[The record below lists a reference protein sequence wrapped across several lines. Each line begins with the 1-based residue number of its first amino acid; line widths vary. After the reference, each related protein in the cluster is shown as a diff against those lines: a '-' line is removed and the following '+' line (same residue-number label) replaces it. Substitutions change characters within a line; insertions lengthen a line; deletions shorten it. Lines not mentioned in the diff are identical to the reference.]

1 MTLPPD
7 FGPTG
12 VGAEVACAGC
22 GTPVT
27 LTQSLGLRCPLADS
41 DDGQDH
47 ALYRFLDGPRLRFPD
62 SLDRNPFIRYRTL
75 FTTYHV
81 VRRLGLSDEAYLAL
95 VESLSRDAA
104 ELLGEPLLMADVAE
118 VPVDS
123 ADLALPVRR
132 LEATSAVIPWA
143 TRGLMGI
150 LIHLAALE
158 AVGQRAA
165 LAARERP
172 LVCLGDPDT
181 VRVAVIL
188 AQLSAQSLSVV
199 VPDPC
204 PADLMAFLHAAR
216 VDTLAADGPTAAAC
230 RARFHRALRAGALPF
245 TPYGAHALPAREGL
259 ATLAYDVAEALHAR
273 GESLAMM
280 VVPATD
286 GALPSALVTGYS
298 DAFLVGGAGTL
309 PRLVVL
315 ESEGEGALI
324 QAMNRLDDRMG
335 RVCDPGPDVYVPALR
350 HAARDPDA
358 YLGDAP
364 AQTPGAPLEDDP
376 ASGADWIEDID
387 ATETPMPPSLEASL
401 RPWTG
406 RPPDWLACLDGV
418 VRTRGAVMA
427 LEGDDLDPYHIVADG
442 DGQDSDGESDLDSTA
457 QAVAMALRAMAGL
470 PDDQS
475 LLREIDNGV
484 VLVVS

>member
-12 VGAEVACAGC
+12 VGAEVACTGC

-47 ALYRFLDGPRLRFPD
+47 ALYRFLDGPRLCFPE
-62 SLDRNPFIRYRTL
+62 SLDRNPFVRYRTL

-81 VRRLGLSDEAYLAL
+81 ARQLGLPDEDYVEL
-95 VESLSRDAA
+95 VAGLSRRAA
-104 ELLGEPLLMADVAE
+104 DLLGEPLLMADVAE

-132 LEATSAVIPWA
+132 LEATNAVLPWA
-143 TRGLMGI
+143 TRGLFGI
-150 LIHLAALE
+150 LVHLAALE

-165 LAARERP
+165 VAARARP

-181 VRVAVIL
+181 IRVAVIL
-188 AQLSAQSLSVV
+188 AQLSGRPMSVV

-204 PADLMAFLHAAR
+204 PAAVMAFLRAAR
-216 VDTLAADGPTAAAC
+216 VEPLVADGPSPAAC
-230 RARFHRALRAGALPF
+230 RARFHRALRDGALPF

-259 ATLAYDVAEALHAR
+259 ATLAYDIAEALHAR

-280 VVPATD
+280 VVPATG

-298 DAFLVGGAGTL
+298 EAFLVGGAGTL
-309 PRLVVL
+309 PRLIVL
-315 ESEGEGALI
+315 EGEGEGALI
-324 QAMNRLDDRMG
+324 HAMDRLDDRMG
-335 RVCDPGPDVYVPALR
+335 RVCEPDPNVYVPALR
-350 HAARDPDA
+350 DAARDPDA
-358 YLGDAP
+358 YLDPGPDTTADDDDLDDDLDDEDTRAWDAN
-364 AQTPGAPLEDDP
+364 PGQP
-376 ASGADWIEDID
+376 W
-387 ATETPMPPSLEASL
+387 AT
-401 RPWTG
+401 

-418 VRTRGAVMA
+418 VRTRGAIMA
-427 LEGDDLDPYHIVADG
+427 LDMEEVDPDDPEDDGADAEPADG
-442 DGQDSDGESDLDSTA
+442 TRSGGGATAQDDSD
-457 QAVAMALRAMAGL
+457 VAARAAALALRAMAGL
-470 PDDQS
+470 PDDQP
-475 LLREIDNGV
+475 LLTEIDNGV
-484 VLVVS
+484 VLVVT

>member
-22 GTPVT
+22 GAPVT

-75 FTTYHV
+75 STTYHV
-81 VRRLGLSDEAYLAL
+81 VRRLGLADDAYLAM
-95 VESLSRDAA
+95 VDNLSRDAA
-104 ELLGEPLLMADVAE
+104 DLLGEPLLMADVAE

-132 LEATSAVIPWA
+132 LEATNAVLPWG
-143 TRGLMGI
+143 TRGLLGI

-165 LAARERP
+165 LVARERP
-172 LVCLGDPDT
+172 LVCLGDPET

-188 AQLSAQSLSVV
+188 AQLSGRSLSVV
-199 VPDPC
+199 VPESC
-204 PADLMAFLHAAR
+204 PAEMLAFLRAAR
-216 VDTLAADGPTAAAC
+216 VDTLVAEGPTAAAC
-230 RARFHRALRAGALPF
+230 RARFHRALKAGALPF

-309 PRLVVL
+309 PRLIVL
-315 ESEGEGALI
+315 EGDGEGALI
-324 QAMNRLDDRMG
+324 HAMDRLDDRMG
-335 RVCDPGPDVYVPALR
+335 RVCDPSPDVYVPALR
-350 HAARDPDA
+350 DAARDPDA
-358 YLGDAP
+358 YLGDTP
-364 AQTPGAPLEDDP
+364 PMPGASLDDDSTPALGGFPDASADTPPLPPGLDP
-376 ASGADWIEDID
+376 V
-387 ATETPMPPSLEASL
+387 L
-401 RPWTG
+401 RPWAQ

-418 VRTRGAVMA
+418 VRTRGAMMA
-427 LEGDDLDPYHIVADG
+427 LDG
-442 DGQDSDGESDLDSTA
+442 DSAYPAHDVTNNEEDQEDDRDTTA
-457 QAVAMALRAMAGL
+457 ETVAIALRAMAGL
-470 PDDQS
+470 PDDRP

-484 VLVVS
+484 VLVVT